1 LGYQATP
8 QSPEGI
14 EHMSHSGKAVSR
26 TKRLRQLLASKDT
39 AILMEAH
46 NGLSAKLAAE
56 AGFQALWA
64 SGLSISAALGVRDNN
79 EASWT
84 QVLEVLE
91 FMSDAVDLPILLDGD
106 TGYGNFN
113 NARRLV
119 RKLEQR
125 NIAGVCLEDKLFPK
139 TNSFIS
145 GEKQALAEVDEF
157 CGKLRAAKDT
167 QLDPDFVLVARTEA
181 FIAGWG
187 LEEALLRATA
197 YADNGADAILV
208 HSKRADSKEIMAF
221 MKQWDN
227 RVPIVIVPTK
237 YPSEPLASFVKAG
250 VSNFIFANHA
260 LRSVVTV
267 LQRNLRILHDTQDLM
282 AIEKDIASVNEVFRL
297 QDVQELKSS
306 EERYLPSS
314 DRKEVSALVLAAS
327 KGDFGDLVKDKPKAM
342 LRLHGKPILAWHA
355 DAFRRQGIRQIAAIR
370 GYKKEAVDLG
380 SLRYFDNDKF
390 AESGELASLYAARE
404 FLQGDLVIA
413 YGDIVFDDFILG
425 NLLKHGG
432 GIGLAVDGA
441 WKVRGRGDNKQDLVA
456 TSGTYDP
463 LGKTSCTLKSIG
475 PTVKGNDVS
484 GEWIGLLFLRADK
497 TELLAQL
504 LDKLAKEE
512 PEVLRTSDLP
522 TLLNRL
528 VAAGEEITVVH
539 SYGHWYDLDEQKD
552 LLRASEQV
560 SS

>member
-1 LGYQATP
+1 MT
-8 QSPEGI
+8 
-14 EHMSHSGKAVSR
+14 
-26 TKRLRQLLASKDT
+26 
-39 AILMEAH
+39 ILMEAH

-56 AGFQALWA
+56 AGFEALWA

-84 QVLEVLE
+84 QVLEVIE
-91 FMSDAVDLPILLDGD
+91 FMSDATDLPILLDGD

-113 NARRLV
+113 NVRRLV

-139 TNSFIS
+139 TNSFIG

-167 QLDPDFVLVARTEA
+167 QVDPDFVVVARTEA

-197 YADNGADAILV
+197 YAESGADAVLV
-208 HSKRADSKEIMAF
+208 HSKRSDSQEIMAF
-221 MKQWDN
+221 MRKWDN

-237 YPSEPLASFVKAG
+237 YPKEPIASFVDAG
-250 VSNFIFANHA
+250 IRNFIFANHA

-282 AIEKDIASVNEVFRL
+282 SIEKDIASVNEVFRL
-297 QDVQELKSS
+297 QNVEELKSS
-306 EERYLPSS
+306 EERYLPAS
-314 DRKEVSALVLAAS
+314 DRKEVRGLVLAAS

-342 LRLHGKPILAWHA
+342 LRLPNLN
-355 DAFRRQGIRQIAAIR
+355 
-370 GYKKEAVDLG
+370 
-380 SLRYFDNDKF
+380 YFDNNHF
-390 AESGELASLYAARE
+390 SETGELASLYAARE
-404 FLQGDLVIA
+404 FLDGELVIA

-425 NLLKHGG
+425 NLMRAAS
-432 GIGLAVDGA
+432 GITLAVDSA
-441 WKVRGRGDNKQDLVA
+441 WKLRGRADEKRDLVV

-463 LGKTSCTLKSIG
+463 LGKTSCKLESMG
-475 PTVKGNDVS
+475 MGSGANSEDDFS
-484 GEWIGLLFLRADK
+484 GEWIGLLHLQPDATKRVVA
-497 TELLAQL
+497 L
-504 LDKLAKEE
+504 LDKLAKDE
-512 PEVLRTSDLP
+512 PQLLRKADLP

-528 VAAGEEITVVH
+528 VQSGETVTVVH
-539 SYGHWYDLDEQKD
+539 SYGHWHDLDQQKD
-552 LLRASEQV
+552 LVLASEQV

>member
-1 LGYQATP
+1 MVQPG
-8 QSPEGI
+8 
-14 EHMSHSGKAVSR
+14 SGPSR
-26 TKRLRQLLASKDT
+26 AKRLRQMLASKEV

-56 AGFQALWA
+56 AGFTALWA

-91 FMSDAVDLPILLDGD
+91 FMSDATDLPILLDGD

-125 NIAGVCLEDKLFPK
+125 SIAGVCLEDKLFPK

-167 QLDPDFVLVARTEA
+167 QTNQDFVVVARTEA

-197 YADNGADAILV
+197 YAENGADCVLV
-208 HSKRADSKEIMAF
+208 HSKRSDSAEILAF
-221 MKQWDN
+221 MQRWDN
-227 RVPIVIVPTK
+227 RIPIVIVPTK
-237 YPSEPLASFVKAG
+237 YPSEPISKFVGAG

-260 LRSVVTV
+260 LRTVVTA

-282 AIEKDIASVNEVFRL
+282 SIEKDIVPVSEVFRL
-297 QDVQELKSS
+297 QNVEELKSS
-306 EERYLPSS
+306 EERYLPASE
-314 DRKEVSALVLAAS
+314 RKEVSAVVLAAS
-327 KGDFGDLVKDKPKAM
+327 KGDFGELVKDKPKAM
-342 LRLHGKPILAWHA
+342 LRLRGKPILSWHA
-355 DAFRRQGIRQIAAIR
+355 DAFRRHGIRRIAAVR
-370 GYKKEAVDLG
+370 GYRKEAVDLANIQ
-380 SLRYFDNDKF
+380 YFDNDNH
-390 AESGELASLYAARE
+390 ENSGELASLYAARD
-404 FLQGDLVIA
+404 FLKGDMVIA

-425 NLLKHGG
+425 NLLKQEGG
-432 GIGLAVDGA
+432 TSIAVDGA
-441 WKVRGRGDNKQDLVA
+441 WKVRGRSGDSKRDLVA
-456 TSGTYDP
+456 TSGAYDP
-463 LGKTSCTLKSIG
+463 LGKTQCKLQAIG
-475 PTVKGNDVS
+475 RDVKQDAVS
-484 GEWIGLLFLRADK
+484 GEWIGLLSLDAAS
-497 TELLAQL
+497 TEALVQL
-504 LDKLAKEE
+504 LDRTAKED
-512 PEVLRTSDLP
+512 PEFLRTGDLP
-522 TLLNRL
+522 SLLTRWIATGKEL
-528 VAAGEEITVVH
+528 TVVH

-552 LLRASEQV
+552 LLLASEQV